1 MPLLLGLP
9 LPLGWKLRLL
19 FVFPCLGRFCG
30 PTICTFLCFF
40 AAVARSREPKK
51 NGDQILGPSSSTAQ
65 CMNHHQHNEG
75 WISYSHRSSSS
86 SSSTHTVIGFLVP
99 FLELPLGR
107 LELGVLRELQ
117 LRSHRVRVELS
128 RRFLQTDRAE
138 LRQPDFAAI
147 RFGSARTV
155 FNDGGTKRSPRTQP
169 AAAWLELL
177 GCPGAAA

>member
-1 MPLLLGLP
+1 
-9 LPLGWKLRLL
+9 
-19 FVFPCLGRFCG
+19 
-30 PTICTFLCFF
+30 
-40 AAVARSREPKK
+40 
-51 NGDQILGPSSSTAQ
+51 
-65 CMNHHQHNEG
+65 MNHHQHNEG
-75 WISYSHRSSSS
+75 WISYTH